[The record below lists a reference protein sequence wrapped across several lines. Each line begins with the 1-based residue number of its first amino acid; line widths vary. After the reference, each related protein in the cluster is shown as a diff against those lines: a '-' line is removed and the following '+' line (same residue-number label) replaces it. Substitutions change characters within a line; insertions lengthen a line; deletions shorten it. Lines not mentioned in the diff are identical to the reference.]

1 MKIKSV
7 NFLIRKNNI
16 NFGNQK
22 TYEKGYKRGVILG
35 QSNAQR
41 LQKPNNEPPSVP
53 NYKDEDNK
61 SDYILGYKQGYQDGF
76 DNPYKEFFERK
87 SKDRLFEC
95 EGPALTQE
103 QIDENNA
110 ELQRTMAIMQANDRL
125 LALTRAL
132 LRLSLPGR
140 YTLDEEEERQ
150 RRLGYPMYY
159 NKDIY
164 DFYDDDK

>member
-41 LQKPNNEPPSVP
+41 LQEPNNEPPSVP

-61 SDYILGYKQGYQDGF
+61 LDYILGYKEGYQDGF
-76 DNPYKEFFERK
+76 DNPYKEFFKRK
-87 SKDRLFEC
+87 IDNGKDNFFEY

-103 QIDENNA
+103 QIDRNNA
-110 ELQRTMAIMQANDRL
+110 QLQKTMAIKQANDRL

-132 LRLSLPGR
+132 LRLSLPGQ
-140 YTLDEEEERQ
+140 YTMDEKEERQ
-150 RRLGYPMYY
+150 RRLGYPMYH
-159 NKDIY
+159 NRDI
-164 DFYDDDK
+164 